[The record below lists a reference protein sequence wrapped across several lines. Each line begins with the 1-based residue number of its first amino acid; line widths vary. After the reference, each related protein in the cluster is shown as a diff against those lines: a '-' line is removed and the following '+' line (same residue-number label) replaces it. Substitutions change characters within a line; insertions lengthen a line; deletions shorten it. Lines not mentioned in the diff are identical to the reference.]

1 MGVKYYITTS
11 NIEND
16 NYELISNLNN
26 FYIYKIKNYNHIGFT
41 YDKFIKEDSSS
52 TYNMLDVAIVSDDDF
67 DKLESIKTSDRVQL
81 HVVEYNRQYF
91 KGELDSTE
99 KALLFVS
106 IPYSSG
112 WNVVDQNGN
121 KLETININGGFL
133 GVITNEDSREIS
145 FYYGTPYLKQGMLMS
160 IVGGVLFILL
170 VVKEAKYR

>member
-1 MGVKYYITTS
+1 M
-11 NIEND
+11 
-16 NYELISNLNN
+16 
-26 FYIYKIKNYNHIGFT
+26 
-41 YDKFIKEDSSS
+41 
-52 TYNMLDVAIVSDDDF
+52 
-67 DKLESIKTSDRVQL
+67 
-81 HVVEYNRQYF
+81 
-91 KGELDSTE
+91 DSTE

-121 KLETININGGFL
+121 KLVTININGGFL